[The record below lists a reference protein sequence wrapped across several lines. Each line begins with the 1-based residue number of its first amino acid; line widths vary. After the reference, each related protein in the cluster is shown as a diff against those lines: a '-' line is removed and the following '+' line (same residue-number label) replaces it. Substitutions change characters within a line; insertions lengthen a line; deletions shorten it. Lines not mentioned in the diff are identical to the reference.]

1 MEECVCEELF
11 LGDEVTSRW
20 AEGYSVDE
28 TGEAF
33 LMDEVLRG
41 DGDAA
46 LRNDSREDDGDVLL
60 LDEFISLD
68 GEALLIDDELFRG
81 EGEEVLLDTP

>member
-1 MEECVCEELF
+1 MDV
-11 LGDEVTSRW
+11 
-20 AEGYSVDE
+20 
-28 TGEAF
+28 EA
-33 LMDEVLRG
+33 LRG

-46 LRNDSREDDGDVLL
+46 LRNDSRDDGDVLL

-81 EGEEVLLDTP
+81 EGEEVLLDIP